1 MHHALKALIESKE
14 SADLKFYT
22 LGTFTVDINGRL
34 ITSKDWGRDKTI
46 QLIQFFIT
54 SRHRKGLHKEQI
66 LDRLWPEAGM
76 DEGNR
81 DFKIAYHGVNKAL
94 EPLRKSREE
103 PKYLIREGLTY
114 QLNEKHIW
122 IDSEVF
128 DQCLEIA
135 NHFMS
140 SDTSI
145 AIDALEMATSIYKG
159 SYLPNRIFEDWSSLE
174 RERLQLLAI
183 NAMISLGEMKLD
195 INPQESIRLAQE
207 ALLID
212 STWEEA
218 YRLQMIAYQK
228 KGNRPQV
235 IKTFNACKKVLD
247 EEFGIDPLPETVSL
261 YEDVMMIN

>member
-1 MHHALKALIESKE
+1 MNQNIKTLIESKE
-14 SADLKFYT
+14 SAELHFYT
-22 LGTFTVDINGRL
+22 LGIFTAKVNERI

-66 LDRLWPEAGM
+66 IDRLWPDAGM

-94 EPLRKSREE
+94 EPNRKSREE
-103 PKYLIREGLTY
+103 AQYIIRQGLTY
-114 QLNEKHIW
+114 QINEAKIW
-122 IDSEVF
+122 IDSEAF
-128 DQCLEIA
+128 DQAIKIA
-135 NHFMS
+135 NHYQK
-140 SDTSI
+140 
-145 AIDALEMATSIYKG
+145 IDSETTIEALDFATSLYQG

-183 NAMISLGEMKLD
+183 NAMIALGEMKLD
-195 INPQESIRLAQE
+195 TNPEESIRLAQE

-218 YRLQMIAYQK
+218 YRLQMMAYQK
-228 KGNRPQV
+228 KGNRPQL
-235 IKTFNACKKVLD
+235 IKTYNTCKEVLQN
-247 EEFGIDPLPETVSL
+247 EFGIDPLPETANIYNEFIS
-261 YEDVMMIN
+261 I

>member
-1 MHHALKALIESKE
+1 MHHALKALLESKA
-14 SADLKFYT
+14 SAELTFHT
-22 LGTFTVDINGRL
+22 LGTFSAAVNGRE

-54 SRHRKGLHKEQI
+54 ARHRRGLHKEQI
-66 LDRLWPEAGM
+66 LDRLWPESDM
-76 DEGNR
+76 NEGNR

-94 EPLRKSREE
+94 EPTRKSREE
-103 PKYLIREGLTY
+103 PKYLIRQGLTY

-122 IDSEVF
+122 IDSEAF
-128 DQCLEIA
+128 DHALEIA
-135 NHFMS
+135 NHFIDKDK
-140 SDTSI
+140 DT
-145 AIDALEMATSIYKG
+145 AMDALEMATHIYKG
-159 SYLPNRIFEDWSSLE
+159 SYLPNRIFEDWTSLE

-195 INPQESIRLAQE
+195 SKPEESIRLAQE

-235 IKTFNACKKVLD
+235 IKPFKTCQNMLN
-247 EEFGIDPLPETVSL
+247 EEFGIEPLPETEAV
-261 YEDVMMIN
+261 YRKVMEA

>member
-1 MHHALKALIESKE
+1 MNKALKALIESKE
-14 SADLKFYT
+14 LADLTFYT
-22 LGTFTVDINGRL
+22 MGTFTAHVKGRE

-66 LDRLWPEAGM
+66 IDRLWSDSGM

-94 EPLRKSREE
+94 EPNRKSREE
-103 PKYLIREGLTY
+103 SKYVIRQGLTY
-114 QLNEKHIW
+114 QINENKIW
-122 IDSEVF
+122 IDSEAF
-128 DQCLEIA
+128 DQAIEIA
-135 NHFMS
+135 NHNHQA
-140 SDTSI
+140 DEQTTI
-145 AIDALEMATSIYKG
+145 EALEFATSLYKG

-183 NAMISLGEMKLD
+183 NAMISLGEMNLET
-195 INPQESIRLAQE
+195 NPEESIRLAQE

-212 STWEEA
+212 VTWEEA
-218 YRLQMIAYQK
+218 YRLQMMAYRK

-235 IKTFNACKKVLD
+235 IKTYNACKKVL
-247 EEFGIDPLPETVSL
+247 EVEFGIEPLPETVAV
-261 YEDVMMIN
+261 YNEIIAV

>member
-1 MHHALKALIESKE
+1 MNQALTALIESRD
-14 SADLKFYT
+14 SADLEFHT
-22 LGTFTVDINGRL
+22 LGTFSTNVKGRE
-34 ITSKDWGRDKTI
+34 ISAKDWGRDKTI

-66 LDRLWPEAGM
+66 IDRLWPDIGM
-76 DEGNR
+76 DGGNR

-94 EPLRKSREE
+94 EPNRKSREE
-103 PKYLIREGLTY
+103 PQFVIRQGLTY
-114 QLNEKHIW
+114 QINAEKVW

-128 DQCLEIA
+128 DQAIEIA
-135 NHFMS
+135 NHFQKS
-140 SDTSI
+140 EPETSTK
-145 AIDALEMATSIYKG
+145 ALELATNLYKG

-195 INPQESIRLAQE
+195 TNPEESIRLAQE

-212 STWEEA
+212 FTWEEA
-218 YRLQMIAYQK
+218 YRLQMMAYNK

-235 IKTFNACKKVLD
+235 IKTYNTCKQVLE
-247 EEFGIDPLPETVSL
+247 EEFGIEPLPETVAL
-261 YEDVMMIN
+261 LEEVMGV

>member
-1 MHHALKALIESKE
+1 MNPALESLIQSKE
-14 SADLKFYT
+14 SAELRFHT
-22 LGTFTVDINGRL
+22 LGTFTADVMGREL
-34 ITSKDWGRDKTI
+34 SAKDWGRDKTI

-66 LDRLWPEAGM
+66 IDRLWPEAGM

-94 EPLRKSREE
+94 EPNRKSREE
-103 PKYLIREGLTY
+103 TKYVIRQGLTY
-114 QLNEKHIW
+114 QINEKQVW

-128 DQCLEIA
+128 DRAIEIA
-135 NHFMS
+135 NHYQQS
-140 SDTSI
+140 ESETTI
-145 AIDALEMATSIYKG
+145 QALEFATSLYKG

-183 NAMISLGEMKLD
+183 NAMITLGEMTLD
-195 INPQESIRLAQE
+195 INPEESIRLAQE

-212 STWEEA
+212 ATWEEA
-218 YRLQMIAYQK
+218 YRLQMMAYRK

-235 IKTFNACKKVLD
+235 IKTYNSCKRVLD
-247 EEFGIDPLPETVSL
+247 EEFGIEPLPETERIYQDFIAV
-261 YEDVMMIN
+261 